1 MSQKSLSSL
10 TNQRHNASE
19 YHSNATSGG
28 GGAGLPLPTSQPVL
42 QRARRCTAS
51 KSSSSIIT
59 AEPKIAPART
69 NARLLNTLLQHC
81 RWTNTDS
88 WSTHKQHTWLCP
100 CRHTHNQRKQKNTSK
115 VPPHHTSFSSEDTD
129 SADYSQQTELRF
141 MVLSSAQRQRWIKK
155 KEKPGKRGWTD
166 GQDWRKTIN
175 ARRERDRDIP
185 LTLAAPGPWVGGRR
199 QRHRVA
205 EDLLTSHFSWMELSD
220 AERTRLKEQRRRGG
234 AGEVELSAQT
244 QERRSDERWRGQR
257 RRRRDVFQSRASW
270 EQQVRLRWRLCK

>member
-1 MSQKSLSSL
+1 MSSDRGQRGQKHLCTLWNSCAPKHVCPRKVLSSL

-69 NARLLNTLLQHC
+69 NARPLNTLLQRC

-88 WSTHKQHTWLCP
+88 WSTHKQHTWLRP
-100 CRHTHNQRKQKNTSK
+100 CRRTHNQRKPKKIQAGEA
-115 VPPHHTSFSSEDTD
+115 PPHHTSFSSEDTD

-141 MVLSSAQRQRWIKK
+141 MVLSSAQREGWIKK
-155 KEKPGKRGWTD
+155 KKR
-166 GQDWRKTIN
+166 K
-175 ARRERDRDIP
+175 
-185 LTLAAPGPWVGGRR
+185 
-199 QRHRVA
+199 
-205 EDLLTSHFSWMELSD
+205 
-220 AERTRLKEQRRRGG
+220 
-234 AGEVELSAQT
+234 AGE
-244 QERRSDERWRGQR
+244 ERLNWRSGLE
-257 RRRRDVFQSRASW
+257 
-270 EQQVRLRWRLCK
+270 KNNN